1 MTQHGSQGRRAFVA
15 ALVVLALGAC
25 SSSSKAASSTTT
37 TLSTVPST
45 STGNGPSQPTVAIAT
60 TKLGRVLVNSQGL
73 TLYLYNK
80 DIKPG
85 VSSCTD
91 ICAQVWPPLIVTG
104 TPTYGTGLTSSMFST
119 ITRTDGSHQLAVNG
133 KPLYRFSSDTVPG
146 ATQGQGQGDF
156 FAAGANGK
164 ING

>member
-1 MTQHGSQGRRAFVA
+1 MTQHRSQGRRAFVA
-15 ALVVLALGAC
+15 ALVVLAQGAC
-25 SSSSKAASSTTT
+25 SSSPKAASSTTT
-37 TLSTVPST
+37 PTTAAST
-45 STGNGPSQPTVAIAT
+45 SPDSGTSHPTVAIAT

-85 VSSCTD
+85 LSSCTD

-146 ATQGQGQGDF
+146 ATQGQGEGDF
-156 FAAGANGK
+156 FVAGANGTK